1 MNFITTLLIVTLIAI
16 LCGIGLIAVMRQA
29 WLYRDWTRV
38 RRLRFLLVWLL
49 GMTAIILATEARA
62 EVFQPNFYVNALTNG
77 TEIVTN
83 AQSKAVTT
91 KPFTVRQ
98 GKGFT
103 LFPYVD
109 GTNATSANYIL
120 RCETTYDGTNWTTT
134 GPLRFT
140 NALTSSTA
148 VRHSFVVPAS
158 TLDNVRQVKISHLIN
173 EHTNSIAFSNA
184 VFSVSNQ

>member
-1 MNFITTLLIVTLIAI
+1 MNIFGFLSVAVI
-16 LCGIGLIAVMRQA
+16 LAVLGIGLIAVMRNA
-29 WLYRDWTRV
+29 WLYQDWTRV

-49 GMTAIILATEARA
+49 GMTSIVLVRESRA
-62 EVFQPNFYVNALTNG
+62 EVFQPNFYVNVLTNG

-83 AQSKAVTT
+83 AQTKAVTT

-103 LFPYVD
+103 VFPLVA
-109 GTNATSANYIL
+109 GTNSTSANYIL
-120 RCETTYDGTNWTTT
+120 RCETTYDGTNFTTT
-134 GPLRFT
+134 GPLRLT
-140 NALTSSTA
+140 NTLTSATA
-148 VRHSFVVPAS
+148 TRHMFVVPAS
-158 TLDNVRQVKISHLIN
+158 ALDNVRAVKISHLIN